1 MKLIPGFDPSENKVT
16 ISIETNLIN
25 KYFPNLVGLVKDC
38 PDVPRGI
45 DVEQFSNNTAV
56 ISFPIGDEDDF
67 KKTSTGV
74 AINSRK
80 MDSIQNVIN
89 DFVNC
94 ALRHE
99 LRKTE
104 FIPLHGYPLED
115 LMKDVKNA
123 AKAKR
128 NLCLIKEYSEYLN
141 MEKERLYK
149 FTQLIIPADSNEW
162 ADVILLILEGKKG
175 LKKLQDNYESKLSFV
190 EWI

>member
-1 MKLIPGFDPSENKVT
+1 MKLVPGFDPSENKVT
-16 ISIETNLIN
+16 ISVETNLIN
-25 KYFPNLVGLVKDC
+25 KYFPNLVGFVKDC
-38 PDVPRGI
+38 PDVPQGI

-56 ISFPIGDEDDF
+56 ISFPVGDDF
-67 KKTSTGV
+67 KKTSNGI
-74 AINSRK
+74 AIDSRK
-80 MDSIQNVIN
+80 METINGVIN

-149 FTQLIIPADSNEW
+149 FTQLIIPSDSNEW
-162 ADVILLILEGKKG
+162 ADVILLILKGESG
-175 LKKLQDNYESKLSFV
+175 LKKLQEMYESKLSFV